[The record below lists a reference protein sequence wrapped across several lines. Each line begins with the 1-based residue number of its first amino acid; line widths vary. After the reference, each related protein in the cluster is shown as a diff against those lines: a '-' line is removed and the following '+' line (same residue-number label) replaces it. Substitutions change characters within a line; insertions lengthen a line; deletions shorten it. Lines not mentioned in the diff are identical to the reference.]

1 MKNFIQPANVI
12 SYLIPSA
19 TTIEPGDVVF
29 IGSLAGVAVG
39 GGTTGDTIAVNLT
52 GAYSLPK
59 DSPLVIT
66 QGDVVYWDSTPGE
79 VTKTV
84 TDTLLGVAF
93 ADAASNDAEVVVMI
107 NATANAGPIM
117 ANQAAVATADA
128 TNEASAVTLVNA
140 LKTAHNAL
148 LVKLKATGLMIAD

>member
-1 MKNFIQPANVI
+1 VKNFIQPVDVI

-59 DSPLVIT
+59 DSPLVIN
-66 QGDVVYWDSTPGE
+66 QGDNVYWASGGE

-93 ADAASNDAEVVVMI
+93 ADAGSNDAEVVVMI

-117 ANQAAVATADA
+117 ANQAAVATADGSDPA
-128 TNEASAVTLVNA
+128 TTQALANA
-140 LKTAHNAL
+140 LKTSFNAL
-148 LVKLKATGLMIAD
+148 LVKLKASGLMIAD

>member
-29 IGSLAGVAVG
+29 IGSLAGVAQG

-66 QGDVVYWDSTPGE
+66 QGDNVYWASGGE

-84 TDTLLGVAF
+84 TDALLGVAF
-93 ADAASNDAEVVVMI
+93 ADAVSNDAEVVVMI
-107 NATANAGPIM
+107 NSTANAGPIM
-117 ANQAAVATADA
+117 ANQAAVATADGSDPA
-128 TNEASAVTLVNA
+128 TTQALANS
-140 LKTAHNAL
+140 LKTSLNAL
-148 LVKLKATGLMIAD
+148 LVKLKASGLMIAD